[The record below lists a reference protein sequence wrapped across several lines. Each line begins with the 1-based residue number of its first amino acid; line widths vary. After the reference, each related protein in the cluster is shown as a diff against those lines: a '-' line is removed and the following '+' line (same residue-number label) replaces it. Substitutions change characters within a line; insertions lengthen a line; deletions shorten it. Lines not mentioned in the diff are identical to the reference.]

1 MSPAIVLCIPESAS
15 PSNTQHPPR
24 KPKTSRTSHTIFTM
38 LPSLLVA
45 PLLAVVALA
54 APSPDLE
61 DRAVKP
67 CTLKTTTAVKYRKC
81 ASTSCTAV
89 GQYAKGAKVKVSC
102 VKSGQ
107 SVKGET

>member
-1 MSPAIVLCIPESAS
+1 
-15 PSNTQHPPR
+15 
-24 KPKTSRTSHTIFTM
+24 M

-54 APSPDLE
+54 APSADLE

-67 CTLKTTTAVKYRKC
+67 CTLKTTTAVRYRKC
-81 ASTSCTAV
+81 ASTSCSAV

-107 SVKGET
+107 SVKGETAWVRNPSGYYVSAAYLTPNLDKCGAQYLC

>member
-1 MSPAIVLCIPESAS
+1 
-15 PSNTQHPPR
+15 
-24 KPKTSRTSHTIFTM
+24 M

-54 APSPDLE
+54 VPSPDLE
-61 DRAVKP
+61 DRAVQP

-89 GQYAKGAKVKVSC
+89 GQYAKGANVKVSC
-102 VKSGQ
+102 VKAGQ
-107 SVKGET
+107 SVNGETAWVKNPSGYYVSAAYLTPNLDKCGSQYLC

>member
-1 MSPAIVLCIPESAS
+1 
-15 PSNTQHPPR
+15 
-24 KPKTSRTSHTIFTM
+24 M

-81 ASTSCTAV
+81 ASTSCTAA

-102 VKSGQ
+102 VKAGQ
-107 SVKGET
+107 SVKGETAWVRNPSGYYVSAAYLTPNLDKCGAQYIC